1 MTDILME
8 STGALFAGIILWVLT
23 YNMFLKHAHQ
33 LPGSKLIL
41 IGFGLIFF
49 SMLIDITDNFP
60 QLNYLVVIGDTETE
74 AFLEKVVGTLF
85 GLLLLSIGFYLW
97 LPSII
102 KLQQT
107 QKELKSLND
116 QLDERVQNRTQE
128 LENINERLHDEVS
141 RREISE
147 EKLKKQALFDGLTGL
162 PNRVLA
168 LDRLTQLTGV
178 S

>member
-1 MTDILME
+1 MADILME
-8 STGALFAGIILWVLT
+8 SVSAFFAAIILWVLT
-23 YNMFLKHAHQ
+23 YHIVVKRAHE
-33 LPGSKLIL
+33 LPGSKCIL
-41 IGFGLIFF
+41 IGFALLFF

-141 RREISE
+141 RREISK

-168 LDRLTQLTGV
+168 LDRQLNLLA
-178 S
+178 